1 MKARL
6 KKRMINK
13 LISTML
19 LVLFPLT
26 IMANDLP
33 QITPLEQGQEAP
45 YSGILYTPP
54 AVAETIAQREALVA
68 QHNLNLEILEE
79 RLRAELGL
87 TIDNLQVDLNACNQ
101 NYNQMVAIKDEQIKN
116 LQELAL
122 DSNDS
127 HWWLAGGI
135 LSGVLIT
142 VGILYATK

>member
-1 MKARL
+1 M
-6 KKRMINK
+6 KRMMNK
-13 LISTML
+13 LVSTVL
-19 LVLFPLT
+19 LALFPLT

-45 YSGILYTPP
+45 YSGILYNPA
-54 AVAETIAQREALVA
+54 AVAETIAQREALIA

-79 RLRAELGL
+79 GLRAELGL
-87 TIDNLQVDLNACNQ
+87 TIANLQADLDGCNQ
-101 NYNQMVAIKDEQIKN
+101 NYNQMIAIKDEQIKN

-135 LSGVLIT
+135 LSGVLIP
-142 VGILYATK
+142 VGIVYATK

>member
-1 MKARL
+1 MFKF
-6 KKRMINK
+6 
-13 LISTML
+13 
-19 LVLFPLT
+19 VLT
-26 IMANDLP
+26 IMLAIIPLTATANDLP

-45 YSGILYTPP
+45 YSGILYNPA
-54 AVAETIAQREALVA
+54 AVAETIAQREALIA

-79 RLRAELGL
+79 GLRAELGL
-87 TIDNLQVDLNACNQ
+87 TIANLQADLDGCNQ
-101 NYNQMVAIKDEQIKN
+101 NYNQMIAIKDEQIKN

-142 VGILYATK
+142 VGIVYATK

>member
-1 MKARL
+1 M
-6 KKRMINK
+6 KRMMNK
-13 LISTML
+13 LVSTVL
-19 LVLFPLT
+19 LALFPLT

-45 YSGILYTPP
+45 YSGILYNPA
-54 AVAETIAQREALVA
+54 AVAETIAHREALIA
-68 QHNLNLEILEE
+68 QQNLNLEILEE
-79 RLRAELGL
+79 GLRAELGL
-87 TIDNLQVDLNACNQ
+87 TIANLQADLDGCNQ
-101 NYNQMVAIKDEQIKN
+101 NYNQMIAIKDEQIKN

-142 VGILYATK
+142 VGIVYATK